1 MGVLTVPFLAS
12 CATPPAV
19 TGEFIGKD
27 GRIRVH
33 PNGRFEIVVEPRT
46 TK

>member
-19 TGEFIGKD
+19 TGEFIRKD
-27 GRIRVH
+27 GRIRIH
-33 PNGRFEIVVEPRT
+33 PDGRFETVVEPRT
-46 TK
+46 SK